1 MAQRR
6 QSMNLLTQ
14 QTKELV
20 RRKTEILVHGSEVEQ
35 EKEEDHHKNWTLRRM
50 QTRGTC
56 SFIVSSNLTNNIF
69 FSQRKNHAF
78 GEIRTYDNDFEHKKE
93 NWCHGQW
100 EMLTRRNWKK
110 NWKLLVGQNWE
121 QRHES
126 PLSLRIWTPRLRPV
140 KPPTSI

>member
-20 RRKTEILVHGSEVEQ
+20 RRKTEILVHGSEIEQ

-56 SFIVSSNLTNNIF
+56 SFIAGSNLRNNTFYKF
-69 FSQRKNHAF
+69 FISSQHFKKYIKKFAIS
-78 GEIRTYDNDFEHKKE
+78 EIRTSNDEFEHKKG
-93 NWCHGQW
+93 NWCRGQW

-110 NWKLLVGQNWE
+110 N
-121 QRHES
+121 
-126 PLSLRIWTPRLRPV
+126 
-140 KPPTSI
+140 

>member
-1 MAQRR
+1 
-6 QSMNLLTQ
+6 MNLLTQ

-56 SFIVSSNLTNNIF
+56 SYIAGSNLTNNIF
-69 FSQRKNHAF
+69 FFKEKKYVFGEIRIYDNEHILISRVRILLITIFSQRKKYAF
-78 GEIRTYDNDFEHKKE
+78 SEIRTYDNEFEHKKE

-110 NWKLLVGQNWE
+110 N
-121 QRHES
+121 
-126 PLSLRIWTPRLRPV
+126 
-140 KPPTSI
+140 